1 MSAAERL
8 RISELE
14 AEVDR
19 LKTERDHARSFVP
32 AMLAR
37 AEKAEAEVDRLRA
50 ENERLQQALDGIG
63 TALGCAQNGVITQQ
77 EAWRQIEEN
86 LRAVHPDGP
95 GLAAGYA
102 VVNRSEL
109 DALRQQVA
117 DRDRQITALM
127 EAARP

>member
-1 MSAAERL
+1 MADRIDSAIL
-8 RISELE
+8 RDAVCLRSDGV
-14 AEVDR
+14 A
-19 LKTERDHARSFVP
+19 HATI
-32 AMLAR
+32 ALCD
-37 AEKAEAEVDRLRA
+37 EVDRLRA